1 MKKLSVKKG
10 IECQAC
16 LACVNVCSATYY
28 KEENPFKSCIQIVMG
43 KDGSPKPNVCVQCGK
58 CAKACE
64 HEAIKQLPNG
74 VYTVDRKKCVKCGK
88 CVEACPFGVMVLD
101 EQAAAASK
109 CIACAKCVKACPMEL
124 LEIVE
129 K

>member
-1 MKKLSVKKG
+1 MKKLTVKKG

-16 LACVNVCSATYY
+16 LSCVNACSATFY
-28 KEENPFKSCIQIVMG
+28 KEENPFKSCIQIVMKNG
-43 KDGSPKPNVCVQCGK
+43 EVKPMTCIQCGK
-58 CAKACE
+58 CFKACE

-74 VYTVDRKKCVKCGK
+74 VYTVDKKKCVKCGK

-101 EQAAAASK
+101 EEADAASK
-109 CIACAKCVKACPMEL
+109 CIACGKCVKACPMDM